1 MCARACRIAQ
11 QHPPCP
17 QVHAVSQLTLITRSF
32 TVPLHSH
39 RALLATPQSA
49 TLVDPTLRGGEAPV
63 SLRFL
68 TGLTEDALRTVC
80 DERGAGIYIP
90 VGHAPAYTADVGA
103 YVGRAVDARVQRL
116 KAIFLRLS
124 RVPKLPVDTPPTAH
138 TRVPIA
144 LCVRLSGRFRS
155 EASTGSSLMRMGG
168 GNGRPLR

>member
-11 QHPPCP
+11 HHPPCP

-63 SLRFL
+63 SRRFIAGLPEDELRRF
-68 TGLTEDALRTVC
+68 C

-90 VGHAPAYTADVGA
+90 VGHAPAYTAEVGA
-103 YVGRAVDARVQRL
+103 HVGRVADARERRL

-124 RVPKLPVDTPPTAH
+124 RVPNLPVDTPPTAH
-138 TRVPIA
+138 TRVPIPT
-144 LCVRLSGRFRS
+144 VRAAIRVHFVDGFSLL
-155 EASTGSSLMRMGG
+155 TGSWAGIPAWSEVS
-168 GNGRPLR
+168 